1 MLKAEEAI
9 MNGDTTDAML
19 NGLEEANEEFT
30 NAGGWTQDQDV
41 DSILGGLG
49 FLPEDSA
56 RPCSDFSGGW
66 QMRIAL
72 ARLLLSRPAVLLL
85 DEPSN
90 HLDSSARDWLAK
102 YLANY
107 KGSMVLVSHDLTL
120 LRKSVNNIAE
130 VAGGTLLKYVSCSYD
145 KYREEKAFRAKSAQ
159 AEYERNVAEAARLQ
173 AFVDKFGASA
183 TKASQA
189 QSRVKM
195 IEKMR
200 EEGKLTPP
208 PVAIVESSFQPE
220 LVLPDPP
227 KSIGEE
233 LLVLKNADI
242 GYEDGVPLLEDISF
256 SLKRGMKIILRGP
269 NGAGKSTMLSCLR
282 GKLRP
287 LDGER
292 IENEQL
298 RMNVF
303 TQDLAQELDGNARAV
318 DLVTQYA
325 RNGEFGDINISDQQ
339 ARSVMGRLGLGGDKP
354 LRLVGSLS
362 GGEKARVALS
372 MFALKASN
380 VLILDEPSN
389 HLDVEW

>member
-1 MLKAEEAI
+1 MEEAEEAI
-9 MNGDTTDAML
+9 TNGDTSDATL
-19 NGLEEANEEFT
+19 NALEEANEEFT
-30 NAGGWTQDQDV
+30 NAGGWTQEQDV
-41 DSILGGLG
+41 DQILGGLG
-49 FLPEDSA
+49 FLPEDTA
-56 RPCSDFSGGW
+56 RLCSDFSGGW

-72 ARLLLSRPAVLLL
+72 SRLLLSRPEVLLL

-102 YLANY
+102 YLSSY

-120 LRKSVNNIAE
+120 LRKSVNNIAD

-145 KYREEKAFRAKSAQ
+145 KYVDEKIFRAKSAQ
-159 AEYERNVAEAARLQ
+159 TEYERNVAEAARLQ
-173 AFVDKFGASA
+173 AWVDKYGASA
-183 TKASQA
+183 TKASAA

-208 PVAIVESSFQPE
+208 AVAIVETTFQPE

-227 KSIGEE
+227 KCIGEE
-233 LLVLKNADI
+233 LLTLKNADI
-242 GYEDGVPLLEDISF
+242 GYEEGMPLLEDVSF
-256 SLKRGMKIILRGP
+256 SLKKGMKIILRGP
-269 NGAGKSTMLSCLR
+269 NGAGKSTMLNCLR
-282 GKLRP
+282 GKLEP
-287 LDGER
+287 LRGER
-292 IENEQL
+292 IENEKL

-303 TQDLAQELDGNARAV
+303 TQDLAQELDTSARAV

-325 RNGEFGDINISDQQ
+325 RNGKFGDINISDQQ
-339 ARSVMGRLGLGGDKP
+339 ARSVMGRLGLGGEKP
-354 LRLVGSLS
+354 LRVIGSLS